1 LRKEAAIARLAR
13 TAEIAES
20 AHVQPLLENPNG
32 EPECAKVHYMRDT
45 LTRTQDFPLQIASAN
60 LHNGLYE
67 IHMHPGTGNVNH
79 VECSAR

>member
-1 LRKEAAIARLAR
+1 
-13 TAEIAES
+13 
-20 AHVQPLLENPNG
+20 
-32 EPECAKVHYMRDT
+32 MRDT